1 MLTQSRQVSKS
12 DSSPLG
18 VIFLLVLPW
27 VHAWAP
33 GPLPNLV
40 PWMVSWACLL
50 IVLMFSHRLTPLVL
64 AQSWTIAAVLSSVI
78 GLVQFFGLAQVFAP
92 IVHVPAY
99 MGDALGNLR
108 QRNQLASLL
117 VMGMAA
123 LLWWYARG
131 LALRHVLWILV
142 LLALGL
148 AATASRTGLLQI
160 CFLCLWCWLHRRSH
174 GHARAWVWASATLG
188 LYLLASAVLP
198 WMLALTTGHGV
209 VGAVSRMT
217 ELGGCG
223 SRSVLWSNV
232 LHLIGQK
239 PWTGWGWDA
248 LRYAHYITAY
258 PGPRFCDILG
268 NAHNLPLHI
277 AFTWGVPVALVAVMC
292 VIGGLW
298 LSKPWRALTADRQL
312 AWAMVGVMGLHSL
325 LEYPLWYGPFQI
337 ALVLCLWL
345 MCGPI
350 RVALN
355 NKALTRGAGVLILA
369 VLCLVAFDYARVRQ
383 IYLPADQRWHIWRSQ
398 PVQAARQSWFF
409 QDTALFAELTVTAVN
424 PSNARWVL
432 QTSQVVVRASPEPRV
447 IEKLLESARLLQED
461 ELFALHHARFREVY
475 PSAFLAWSHKQN

>member
-1 MLTQSRQVSKS
+1 M
-12 DSSPLG
+12 
-18 VIFLLVLPW
+18 FLLVLPW

-50 IVLMFSHRLTPLVL
+50 IVLMFSQRLTPLVL

-92 IVHVPAY
+92 VMHVPAY

-123 LLWWYARG
+123 LLWWHARG
-131 LALRHVLWILV
+131 LALRHALWMLV

-148 AATASRTGLLQI
+148 AATGSRTGLLQI
-160 CFLCLWCWLHRRSH
+160 FFLCFWCWLHRRSH
-174 GHARAWVWASATLG
+174 GNQTAWVWASATLG

-198 WMLALTTGHGV
+198 WLLVLTTGQGV
-209 VGAVSRMT
+209 LGAVSRMT

-248 LRYAHYITAY
+248 LRLAHYITAY

-268 NAHNLPLHI
+268 NAHNLPLHV
-277 AFTWGVPVALVAVMC
+277 AFTWGAPVALFG
-292 VIGGLW
+292 VIGVFGW
-298 LSKPWRALTADRQL
+298 IWVSKPWRSMTAGRQL

-345 MCGPI
+345 MGGPI

-355 NKALTRGAGVLILA
+355 KMALIRGVGVLVLA

-383 IYLPADQRWHIWRSQ
+383 IYLPADQRWRIWRSQ

-409 QDTALFAELTVTAVN
+409 QDTALFAELTVTTVN

-432 QTSQVVVRASPEPRV
+432 QTSQVVLRTSPEPRV
-447 IEKLLESARLLQED
+447 IEKLLESARLHQED